1 MKAYLVVLL
10 LMFQLSETSRLL
22 AVPSEKNEPK
32 HVFHVAPGI
41 DKNGSL
47 IKFYKRGLDYAVN
60 YFGNYG
66 PYHIYLLG
74 PKGENN
80 IKKIFR
86 ERALSRVDPKSKI
99 SIDDQIKEYLN
110 RPNVKKEIQ
119 LTIKGK
125 AEGGLT
131 WTPAPNRIYEDVTT
145 NAIER
150 SKNPIENTWGAL
162 HEYHHVF
169 QVAHTEAEKER
180 NSDTNFC
187 SWMAEGMATYS
198 SAKFMENLGLIDFKK
213 YMLELRKF
221 GGNIGR
227 PGINEFIKKHPGY
240 ELENETYW
248 DDGKSAQVYY
258 MIGAWATAYL
268 IHSKK
273 IKEKTVLKDWWFD
286 IIPMGKAKA
295 FEKHMKISLNDFYD
309 EFDRFIKK
317 SDDEVMKIFE
327 QD

>member
-74 PKGENN
+74 PKGEKN